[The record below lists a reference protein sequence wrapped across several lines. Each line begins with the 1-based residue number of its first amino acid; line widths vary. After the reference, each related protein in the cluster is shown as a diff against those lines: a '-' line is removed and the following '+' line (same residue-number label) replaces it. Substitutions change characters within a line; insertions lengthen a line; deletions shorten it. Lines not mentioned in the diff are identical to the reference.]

1 VDKSTKGGNGMNS
14 INGLDYETVD
24 EVSLKLSGIIG
35 VFDLIVDNLSG
46 DINSDPRKSTMLDF
60 AYYISNE
67 LQSLY
72 KTLNGIDLKG

>member
-1 VDKSTKGGNGMNS
+1 LPAGKRRRGM
-14 INGLDYETVD
+14 NGLDSKTID

-46 DINSDPRKSTMLDF
+46 DRNSDPRKSTMLDF
-60 AYYISNE
+60 AYFISKE

-72 KTLNGIDLKG
+72 KTLSGVDLKG